1 MGVWGL
7 DIYDDDLAVD
17 IREEFRS
24 LLDEDMEADE
34 AIEAILLNNED
45 ILDDNEDRGTFIL
58 TVGVLCKENEVNNKK
73 VIRLL
78 KNLKSDR
85 YYWDYIKD
93 DSIELYEARIDLL
106 NDLL

>member
-78 KNLKSDR
+78 KSLKSDR